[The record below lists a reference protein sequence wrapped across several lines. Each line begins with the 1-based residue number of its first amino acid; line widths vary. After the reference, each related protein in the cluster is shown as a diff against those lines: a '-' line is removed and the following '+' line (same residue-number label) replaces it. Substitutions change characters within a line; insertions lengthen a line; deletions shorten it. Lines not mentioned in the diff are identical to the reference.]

1 MLSIQL
7 TIVELLTARPA
18 RPIGAATRPPKAS
31 TRTCYGRTFGCPQT
45 QHRLCNF
52 FRRSLVALR
61 IAEVSLGRHCY
72 AVSQYIKVGVKQFA
86 LDLYL
91 GGVQGSLD
99 NARPHVTRA

>member
-31 TRTCYGRTFGCPQT
+31 T
-45 QHRLCNF
+45 
-52 FRRSLVALR
+52 FRRRLVPLR